1 MSNNGFE
8 RFEVSYAYDVK
19 LLSKPRKENNYYFGQ
34 LTGLTTVCPTSKPNS
49 AVEKNHIRGSHLM
62 NLD

>member
-19 LLSKPRKENNYYFGQ
+19 LLSKPRKENNYYFRQ
-34 LTGLTTVCPTSKPNS
+34 LNWASMQNPD
-49 AVEKNHIRGSHLM
+49 I
-62 NLD
+62 

>member
-34 LTGLTTVCPTSKPNS
+34 LTGLTTVCPIGQLSVQPQSPIQLSK
-49 AVEKNHIRGSHLM
+49 ITT
-62 NLD
+62 